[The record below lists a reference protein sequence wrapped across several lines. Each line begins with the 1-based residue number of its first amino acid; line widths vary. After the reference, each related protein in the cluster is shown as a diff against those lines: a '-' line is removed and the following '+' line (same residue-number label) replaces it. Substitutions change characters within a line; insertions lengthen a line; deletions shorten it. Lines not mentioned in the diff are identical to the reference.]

1 MPKYGGYSL
10 KIGTH
15 HSKYIANRIA
25 LDLSRGSYINLLK
38 DLDSLIE
45 TIHYIVEF
53 NLANEKDLEDHVKE
67 VMEEHR
73 YKIEYNFADERE
85 VFKMIKQELA
95 PEYDFLISY
104 EERLSELSHRIVGE
118 LLYRDIIEPRVSY
131 IQIASS
137 ISDSIDN
144 YIKSRGSL
152 ETIVVDKLR
161 KFKKKFDPTT
171 NEYKTMFNKLY
182 EDELKLRGGL
192 K

>member
-1 MPKYGGYSL
+1 L

-67 VMEEHR
+67 VMEDYR
-73 YKIEYNFADERE
+73 DKIEYNFADERE

-161 KFKKKFDPTT
+161 KFKNKFDPTT

-182 EDELKLRGGL
+182 EDELKLRGGV